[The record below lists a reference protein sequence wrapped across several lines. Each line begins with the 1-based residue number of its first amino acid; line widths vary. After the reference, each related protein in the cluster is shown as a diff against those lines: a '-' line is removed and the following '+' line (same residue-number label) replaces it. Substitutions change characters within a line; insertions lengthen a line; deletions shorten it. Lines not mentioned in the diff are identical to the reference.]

1 VWQEGTEAAP
11 QCSAIAVSDDG
22 DDEKAGDFSE
32 EYVKAAERNFKRE
45 A

>member
-11 QCSAIAVSDDG
+11 QCSAVAVSDDG
-22 DDEKAGDFSE
+22 DDEKAGDFGE
-32 EYVKAAERNFKRE
+32 EYVTAAERDFKRE